1 MISEDIKA
9 KTLHFTMAD
18 KKNIL
23 LLESVSK
30 EAYQLLDNSGKLLV
44 AESPF
49 SGEKWAEENDIHAII
64 TRGLGKVDAALIEKC
79 SGLEVIARCGV
90 GLDNID
96 VRFAKSRNIEVVNA
110 PGSNAAT
117 VAEHTLALLLMLQ
130 RNMFHA
136 AAAVRD
142 GNWDFRKTYQGDE
155 IRAKTIG
162 IIGMG
167 DIGQKVASL
176 ATSFGMKVIYH
187 NKSEKNL
194 PYPSFSLDDLLAQCD
209 VLSLHLPLTE
219 ETRKILNKKKIEKLK
234 KGALIINT
242 SRGEVI
248 EQVALRDALIQG
260 HLGGF
265 AADVLEKEPP
275 LTGDPLI
282 TMQNV
287 LITPHSASLTALTF
301 NEMCVITVKKALN
314 ILNN

>member
-1 MISEDIKA
+1 
-9 KTLHFTMAD
+9 MAD

-23 LLESVSK
+23 LLESVSN
-30 EAYQLLDNSGKLLV
+30 EAYQLLDNAGKLLV

-49 SGEKWAEENDIHAII
+49 SGEKWAVENDIHAII

-79 SGLEVIARCGV
+79 KGLKVIARCGV

-96 VRFAKSRNIEVVNA
+96 VRFANSRNIQVVNA

-117 VAEHTLALLLMLQ
+117 VAEHTMALLLMLQ
-130 RNMFHA
+130 RNMFHS
-136 AAAVRD
+136 AAAVRN

-187 NKSEKNL
+187 SNSEKKL
-194 PYPSFSLDDLLAQCD
+194 PYPCLNLNDLLEQCD
-209 VLSLHLPLTE
+209 VLSLHLPLTDK
-219 ETRKILNKKKIEKLK
+219 TRKILDKEKIEKLK

-248 EQVALRDALIQG
+248 DQEALKDALIHG

-275 LTGDPLI
+275 LMGDSLLSLE
-282 TMQNV
+282 NV